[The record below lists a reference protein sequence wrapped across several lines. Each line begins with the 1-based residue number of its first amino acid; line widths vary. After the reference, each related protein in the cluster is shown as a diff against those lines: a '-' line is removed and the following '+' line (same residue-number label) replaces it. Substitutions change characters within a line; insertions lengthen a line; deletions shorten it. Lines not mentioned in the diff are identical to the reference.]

1 MSETS
6 ALIETLKRILKS
18 KKITYASIAQELN
31 ISEASVKRTFSEG
44 SFTLERF
51 GKICALADLT
61 ITEVATL
68 TKSSHD
74 DDRYQYTIE
83 QEEFFAENPK
93 YLAFFDMLIR
103 LGSVRKIVAV
113 RPHFTDRKI
122 ATYMKQLDKM
132 GLIERLDGEKF
143 RFRVSRHVVW
153 ITNGPLRKKFLPLAK
168 NDFVQHPFSDA
179 NSSFEFS
186 SVQLSAGSIEKI
198 VAKLK
203 ELATEIRYVAD
214 LEKKINV
221 DTSDYG
227 FMICMRPWKF
237 DLLEDC

>member
-1 MSETS
+1 MNDTT

-18 KKITYASIAQELN
+18 KKITYAAIAKELE

-44 SFTLERF
+44 SFTMERF

-68 TKSSHD
+68 TKANSGD
-74 DDRYQYTIE
+74 DHYQYTEE
-83 QEEFFAENPK
+83 QERFFAENPK

-103 LGSVRKIVAV
+103 LGSVEKIIAERPHLTERKI
-113 RPHFTDRKI
+113 T
-122 ATYMKQLDKM
+122 TYMKQLDNM
-132 GLIERLDGEKF
+132 GLIERLVDHKF
-143 RFRVSRHVVW
+143 RFRVSKHVSW
-153 ITNGPLRKKFLPLAK
+153 IKNGPLRKKFLPLAK
-168 NDFVQHPFSDA
+168 SDFLQDGFSDP
-179 NSSFEFS
+179 NSCFEFS

-198 VAKLK
+198 TVKLK
-203 ELATEIRYVAD
+203 ELATEIRYIAD

-221 DTSDYG
+221 ETADYG